1 MDTLNTIAIDDEL
14 PALQVIETYCR
25 ELPYIKLQKTFHKP
39 GEALRWLE
47 QHPVDLMFIDIQMPS
62 RNGIDL
68 FRSVQQECMAI
79 FTTAFSEYAV
89 EGFQVQA
96 VDYLL
101 KPFSPERFKQATD
114 RALQLFQL
122 RRQAASSAGLEFIY
136 LRVDYNLVKIVLN
149 EIIFIEGLDDYLK
162 IHRDGQPPLMVRMT
176 MKAMLEKLPAKLFI
190 RVHRSY
196 IIPLKRVEKVRN
208 RMIHIAGEEIPLGN
222 SYAEAFFLA
231 SGL

>member
-1 MDTLNTIAIDDEL
+1 MDILNTIAIDDEL
-14 PALQVIETYCR
+14 PALQVVETYCR
-25 ELPYIKLQKTFHKP
+25 QLPYINLLKTFHKT
-39 GEALRWLE
+39 GEALIWLE

-68 FRSVQQECMAI
+68 FRSVKQECMAI
-79 FTTAFSEYAV
+79 FTTAYSEYAV

-101 KPFSPERFKQATD
+101 KPFSPERFKQAAD
-114 RALQLFQL
+114 RALKLFQL
-122 RRQAASSAGLEFIY
+122 RRQVASSGLESIY
-136 LRVDYNLVKIVLN
+136 IRVDYNLVKIVLN

-162 IHRDGQPPLMVRMT
+162 IHRDAQPPLVVRMT
-176 MKAMLEKLPAKLFI
+176 MKAMLEKLPAGLFI

-196 IIPLKRVEKVRN
+196 IVPLKRIEKVRN
-208 RMIHIAGEEIPLGN
+208 RIIQIAGEEIPLGN
-222 SYAEAFFLA
+222 SYAEAFYRA

>member
-1 MDTLNTIAIDDEL
+1 MDVLNTIAIDDEL

-25 ELPYIKLQKTFHKP
+25 QLPYVNLIKTFHKT

-47 QHPVDLMFIDIQMPS
+47 HHPVDLLILDIQMPS

-68 FRSVQQECMAI
+68 FRSVQQDCMAI
-79 FTTAFSEYAV
+79 FTTAYPEYAV

-101 KPFSPERFKQATD
+101 KPFSPERFRQATE
-114 RALQLFQL
+114 RAFQFFQMK
-122 RRQAASSAGLEFIY
+122 RQSPNAGLDFIFI
-136 LRVDYNLVKIVLN
+136 RVDYNLMKIVLN

-162 IHRDGQPPLMVRMT
+162 IHRDGQPPLVVRMT
-176 MKAMLEKLPAKLFI
+176 MKAMLEKLPESHFL

-196 IIPLKRVEKVRN
+196 IVPLKRVEKVRN
-208 RMIHIAGEEIPLGN
+208 RMIQIAGEEIPIGN
-222 SYAEAFFLA
+222 SFADAFYKA

>member
-1 MDTLNTIAIDDEL
+1 MDILNTIAIDDEL
-14 PALQVIETYCR
+14 PALQVIENYCR
-25 ELPYIKLQKTFHKP
+25 QLSYINLIKTFHKT

-47 QHPVDLMFIDIQMPS
+47 NHPVDLMILDIQMPS

-68 FRSVQQECMAI
+68 FRAVQQDCMAI
-79 FTTAFSEYAV
+79 FTTAYPEYAV

-101 KPFSPERFKQATD
+101 KPFSPERFRQATE
-114 RALQLFQL
+114 RAFQLFQMK
-122 RRQAASSAGLEFIY
+122 RQSLNAGMDFIFI
-136 LRVDYNLVKIVLN
+136 RVDYNLVKILLH

-162 IHRDGQPPLMVRMT
+162 IHRDGQQPLVVRMT
-176 MKAMLEKLPAKLFI
+176 MKAMLEKLPESHFI

-196 IIPLKRVEKVRN
+196 IVPLKKIEKVRN
-208 RMIHIAGEEIPLGN
+208 RMIQIAGEEIPIGN
-222 SYAEAFFLA
+222 SFADAFFKA